1 MQLNSTELHVW
12 KISLEIPDRQLEQLR
27 SVLCAEEISR
37 AESFHFENDR
47 RHFIAARG
55 FLRVVVADYIG
66 TAPSA
71 VRFSY
76 NEFGKPGLDGMG
88 AIPDFKFNLSHSGG
102 LALIAVA
109 MARDVGVD
117 IERIDDSVNVGEV
130 AEHFFSPVE
139 LATLTAL
146 PPPQRILG
154 FFNCWTRKEAYI
166 KARGMGL
173 SIALDS
179 FDVSLTPGARSDL
192 IMTETSSGALVWKIE
207 KLEVD
212 QGFAAA
218 IAAAGPDWKI
228 VQIKRQPAVNPSIS

>member
-1 MQLNSTELHVW
+1 MQLNRSELHVW
-12 KISLEIPDRQLEQLR
+12 KVSLEIPERQLEQLR

-37 AESFHFENDR
+37 SERFHFENDR

-55 FLRVVVADYIG
+55 FLRVTVADYIG
-66 TAPSA
+66 TTPSV

-76 NEFGKPGLDGMG
+76 NEFGKPDLDGTG
-88 AIPDFKFNLSHSGG
+88 AMPDFKFNLSHSGG

-109 MARDVGVD
+109 IARDVGVD
-117 IERIDDSVNVGEV
+117 IERIDESVSAGEV
-130 AEHFFSPVE
+130 AEHFFSPAE
-139 LATLTAL
+139 IATLAAL
-146 PPPQRILG
+146 PPSQRIPG

-179 FDVSLTPGARSDL
+179 FDVSLTPGASRDL
-192 IMTETSSGALVWKIE
+192 IKTETPSGALVWKIE

-218 IAAAGPDWKI
+218 LAATGSDWKF
-228 VQIKRQPAVNPSIS
+228 VQIDRQPQVHPLDW